1 VACNNHPVII
11 MKKGQVSTELLLIV
25 GIVLLIF
32 IPLLTLVY
40 FKASEANEQVAVYQ
54 AEMVV
59 FRLAHLSNS
68 VGSLGT
74 DTKIYT
80 DLYVPQNTVSLETSA
95 VGNGGEITL
104 KLATPEGETEIVDLV
119 KFPISDPGVLVE
131 GPNYGWKRFE
141 ITSTYDDSGR
151 GTVSIARVS

>member
-1 VACNNHPVII
+1 

-40 FKASEANEQVAVYQ
+40 FKASEANEQIAVYQ

-74 DTKIYT
+74 DTTVYT
-80 DLYVPQNTVSLETSA
+80 DLYIPQNTISLETSA
-95 VGNGGEITL
+95 IGRGGEITL
-104 KLATPEGETEIVDLV
+104 KLATPEGESEIVEIV
-119 KFPISDPGVLVE
+119 KFPISNPDVLVE
-131 GPNYGWKRFE
+131 SPSYGWARFE
-141 ITSTYDDSGR
+141 ITSTYDESGQ
-151 GTVSIARVS
+151 GSVSITRVN

>member
-1 VACNNHPVII
+1 

-74 DTKIYT
+74 DTKVYT
-80 DLYVPQNTVSLETSA
+80 DLYIPQNTISLESSA
-95 VGNGGEITL
+95 VGGGGEITL
-104 KLATPEGETEIVDLV
+104 RLATPEGESEIVEIV
-119 KFPISDPGVLVE
+119 RFPISDPQVLAE
-131 GPNYGWKRFE
+131 GPGYGWKRFE
-141 ITSTYDDSGR
+141 ITSTYNESGG
-151 GTVSIARVS
+151 GTVSITPYKG